1 MLETRKKR
9 VFYKDLKR
17 YLKKLSQAVRP
28 LFRKLLLLLFFL
40 PFFVTALEESNL
52 SFLYD
57 LLKKGVF
64 YTIGDFQ
71 GENKH
76 TLRYAKFGKGR
87 GKNGS
92 LVFVNGKGENLLK
105 YIELFY
111 DLYLQGWSPIY
122 TYDHRGQGFSNRILS
137 HFLPVFLSPSGEMQ
151 SSAQDIPDAQVSYV
165 EEYSFYRKDMEAF
178 IRLVLNDREVDRSN
192 LFLISHS
199 MGGAIVLDYLQIHG
213 EKHPF
218 KSIVFSAPMIK
229 IKSNLF
235 SFLESTSLDLLTG
248 YCSLLPCTWR
258 IPSLRT
264 RFTWKTLTNSQ
275 LRYAFSEYLT
285 KQKFPQAA
293 SKGTSFR
300 WVVKSFEITK
310 QLMEKSRIRRIVT
323 PFIILQSEQERFV
336 SNEHQDSL
344 CEMTP
349 HCCHIKRIAGKHE
362 FFLEKDEPRNQAIQE
377 VAVFFLNSEKHQK
390 ECQKAVL

>member
-1 MLETRKKR
+1 M
-9 VFYKDLKR
+9 
-17 YLKKLSQAVRP
+17 KKLLKIIGV
-28 LFRKLLLLLFFL
+28 LFRPFLLSFFFI

-52 SFLYD
+52 SLLYD
-57 LLKKGVF
+57 LLKKGDF

-71 GENKH
+71 GEKGL
-76 TLRYAKFGKGR
+76 TLRFAKFGKGR

-111 DLYLQGWSPIY
+111 DLHLQGWSPIY
-122 TYDHRGQGFSNRILS
+122 TYDHRGQGFSHRILS
-137 HFLPVFLSPSGEMQ
+137 HFLPVSLSSSGKTR
-151 SSAQDIPDAQVSYV
+151 SSDQNIPDVQASYV
-165 EEYSFYRKDMEAF
+165 EDYSFYRKDLEAF
-178 IRLVLNDREVDRSN
+178 IRLVLNDKEVDRSD
-192 LFLISHS
+192 LFLTSHS
-199 MGGAIVLDYLQIHG
+199 MGGAIVLDYLQTHG

-218 KSIVFSAPMIK
+218 KSIAFSAPMIK

-235 SFLESTSLDLLTG
+235 SFLERASLSVLTG

-264 RFTWKTLTNSQ
+264 RFTRKTLTNSQ

-285 KQKFPQAA
+285 KQKFPQTA

-300 WVVKSFEITK
+300 WVVKSFEITE
-310 QLMEKSRIRRIVT
+310 QLMQESRIRRIVT

-336 SNEHQDSL
+336 SNEHQDSF
-344 CEMTP
+344 CQMIP

-362 FFLEKDEPRNQAIQE
+362 FFLEKDESRNQAVEE
-377 VAVFFLNSEKHQK
+377 VAGFFLNSEKYQK
-390 ECQKAVL
+390 KCQKAVL